1 MTFIPRKIYTRIVN
15 TLDRDKSILLLG
27 PRQTGKTTLIKQLNA
42 DLYISLVQPRQRLA
56 YERDPDRL
64 TREVEALKAQGVLP
78 LVIIDEIQKIPIL
91 MDAVQDLIDTHTA
104 KFILTGSSARKLRRH
119 GAINLLP
126 GRVVTLHMDPLML
139 IELPQPLPSIDQLLL
154 YGSLPHIITA
164 KNNAI
169 REEDLDS
176 YVTTYLDEE
185 VRAEALVRNMGQFTQ
200 FLKLAGIES
209 GNISNFQNISKE
221 IGVSNPTISGYYQIL
236 VDCLIAERIEPLT
249 HSLTRKRLIKS
260 PKFILYDLGV
270 RRLAAREGTSFPE
283 KYMGSLF
290 EQWVGLELLHMLR
303 QYPERSQ
310 LMFWRDADGVEV
322 DWIVERHNEYIPI
335 KVKWTEN
342 PHPGDAKHIKTFLN
356 EYSNAKIGYVVSR
369 VHRKQKLADRI
380 FAIPWQDLPIILAE
394 DNT

>member
-1 MTFIPRKIYTRIVN
+1 MTFIQRKISARILSV
-15 TLDRDKSILLLG
+15 LERGKSVLLLG
-27 PRQTGKTTLIKQLNA
+27 PRQTGKTTLIKQLKA
-42 DLYISLVQPRQRLA
+42 DLYISLVKPRTRLA

-64 TREVEALKAQGVLP
+64 TREVEALKQGEQLP
-78 LVIIDEIQKIPIL
+78 LVIIDEIQKIPNL
-91 MDAVQDLIDTHTA
+91 MDAVQDLIDSGIA
-104 KFILTGSSARKLRRH
+104 KFILTGSSARKLRRQ
-119 GAINLLP
+119 GSVNLLP
-126 GRVVTLHMDPLML
+126 GRVISLHMDPLVL
-139 IELPQPLPSIDQLLL
+139 AEIPQPLPAIEELLL
-154 YGSLPHIITA
+154 YGSLPQIITA

-176 YVTTYLDEE
+176 YVTTYLEEE
-185 VRAEALVRNMGQFTQ
+185 VRAEALVRNMGTFTQ

-221 IGVSNPTISGYYQIL
+221 IGVSSPTISGYYQIL

-270 RRLAAREGTSFPE
+270 RRLAAEEGVPLPE

-303 QYPERSQ
+303 LYPERSQ

-335 KVKWTEN
+335 EVKWTEN
-342 PHPGDAKHIKTFLN
+342 PHPGDAKHIKTFLH
-356 EYSNAKIGYVVSR
+356 EYPNAKNGYVVSR
-369 VHRKQKLADRI
+369 ANRKQKLADRI
-380 FAIPWQDLPIILAE
+380 FAIPWQELPTIF
-394 DNT
+394 

>member
-1 MTFIPRKIYTRIVN
+1 MTFIPRKISARI
-15 TLDRDKSILLLG
+15 LSILQRDKSILLLG
-27 PRQTGKTTLIKQLNA
+27 PRQTGKTTLIKQLKA
-42 DLYISLVQPRQRLA
+42 DLFITLVKPRTRIA

-64 TREVEALKAQGVLP
+64 TREVEALNNSQRLP
-78 LVIIDEIQKIPIL
+78 LVIIDEIQKIPAL
-91 MDAVQDLIDTHTA
+91 MDAVQDLIDAGTA

-119 GAINLLP
+119 ESINLLP

-139 IELPQPLPSIDQLLL
+139 AEMPHPLPSIEELLL
-154 YGSLPHIITA
+154 YGSLPQIITA
-164 KNNAI
+164 NEAI

-176 YVTTYLDEE
+176 YVTTYLEEE
-185 VRAEALVRNMGQFTQ
+185 VRAEALVRNMGSFTQ

-303 QYPERSQ
+303 LYPERSQ

-322 DWIVERHNEYIPI
+322 DWIIERHNEYIPI
-335 KVKWTEN
+335 EVKWTEN
-342 PHPGDAKHIKTFLN
+342 PHPGDAKHLKTFLN
-356 EYSNAKIGYVVSR
+356 EYPQAKIGYVVSR
-369 VHRKQKLADRI
+369 VNRRQKLAERI
-380 FAIPWQDLPIILAE
+380 FAIPWQELPTIFGE
-394 DNT
+394 